1 MADKAVSEL
10 IEAERITATDLFVLE
25 QNGTAKKLTGQIL
38 LNWLTAAADGHGGIQ
53 SISKLKTEGL
63 ADTYRITLA
72 DTTIFDFV
80 VTNGRS
86 VSRISKTST
95 SGLADTYTIE
105 YNDGTTGTFI
115 VTNGAKGDKGD
126 NTYVWIK
133 YASTE
138 PTEASHSFGSLPDD
152 WIGIYFGPLAEAP
165 ADWREY
171 AWYQIKGEKGDTG
184 APATLVSSSVT
195 YQLGDSGSIIPSGA
209 WSESVAVVP
218 QGKYLWTRVVHQFN
232 TGDPVTSYSVS
243 RMGMDGAGSV
253 SSVANVSPD
262 SDGNVPLTADD
273 VKALPTSG
281 GNMTGAINMNGQP
294 ISGLNAPTANDQA
307 ANMGFVNQQVKKA
320 APRNLLDN
328 ADFRKPVNQRGQTS
342 YTLGSWGGYCI
353 DRWAVT
359 ASGGTININNNGIT
373 LTGGIYQPIESNTIA
388 RYNGKALTLAVKIS
402 GAIYLCSGIVKQTG
416 AWNRQAHLDTP
427 YGFVGFE
434 TENNNDMFVIVENQ
448 NSSALVEWIALYEGE
463 YTAETLPEYQ
473 PKGYGVELAE
483 CQRYFYRITGATG
496 LSGYIT
502 SNAVEFICSLDKP
515 MRIIPTVSF
524 GTESFYLR
532 TVAGYSSVANGVKP
546 TGVVAQIGSHTTL
559 TMRWNSEALG
569 TNNTPASLEV
579 RGSANY
585 IDISADL

>member
-184 APATLVSSSVT
+184 EPATLVSSSVT

-218 QGKYLWTRVVHQFN
+218 QGKYLWTRIVHQFN

-253 SSVANVSPD
+253 SSVAGISPD
-262 SDGNVPLTADD
+262 LDGNVPLTADD

-281 GNMTGAINMNGQP
+281 GNMTGAINMNGQKLN
-294 ISGLNAPTANDQA
+294 GLNAPVADDEA
-307 ANMGFVNQQVKKA
+307 ANMGYVKRA
-320 APRNLLDN
+320 YPRNLLDN
-328 ADFRKPVNQRGQTS
+328 SDFRNPVNQRGSTNYVDLG
-342 YTLGSWGGYCI
+342 YTI
-353 DRWAVT
+353 DRWTSVNYGNTVT
-359 ASGGTININNNGIT
+359 VADGYIHLKTTEGGSWRQYIEKANRYIGKKMTIAAKLLDGSIVCASGTV
-373 LTGGIYQPIESNTIA
+373 PNTSDDAEIVTYKGPDYEVSLHQFSGNLLMQFSVFA
-388 RYNGKALTLAVKIS
+388 SEIS
-402 GAIYLCSGIVKQTG
+402 IKWAAI
-416 AWNRQAHLDTP
+416 
-427 YGFVGFE
+427 
-434 TENNNDMFVIVENQ
+434 
-448 NSSALVEWIALYEGE
+448 YEGE

-473 PKGYGVELAE
+473 PKGYGAELAE
-483 CQRYFYRITGATG
+483 CQRYYYQSWTGATIG
-496 LSGYIT
+496 SNGILLKEAFT
-502 SNAVEFICSLDKP
+502 SARLISVDLPCEMRVTPTISICKTDGTANAVSEYVTSTTVTNVSVVYANNKSFIPAQQSSGFTAGKVYSLHY
-515 MRIIPTVSF
+515 T
-524 GTESFYLR
+524 
-532 TVAGYSSVANGVKP
+532 A
-546 TGVVAQIGSHTTL
+546 
-559 TMRWNSEALG
+559 
-569 TNNTPASLEV
+569 
-579 RGSANY
+579 
-585 IDISADL
+585 SADL